1 MTKKEFMDQLARLL
15 GGLSQS
21 ERQEAL
27 DYYNS
32 YFDDAGP
39 ENEAAVIQELG
50 SPGKVAAIIKAD
62 LADEGEDFGEYTE
75 KGFQDTRSQEEG
87 QMPEMFQKQDRR
99 SRGDQ
104 VRRRRDHSN
113 LILIILLAIVAV
125 PVVLGVGGGILGG
138 ILGVAGGIVG
148 LVAGLFAGTV
158 AFLFGG
164 VAVIVAGIIKCF
176 TAPALGLAA
185 TGIGFL
191 MVAGGLL
198 LAVLFAWLVGV
209 FTPWLIRKIVDFCQK
224 HLDNRKKGA
233 QKV

>member
-99 SRGDQ
+99 SRGYQ
-104 VRRRRDHSN
+104 VRRRRDSGRDPWRGRRN
-113 LILIILLAIVAV
+113 CR
-125 PVVLGVGGGILGG
+125 
-138 ILGVAGGIVG
+138 AGGRT
-148 LVAGLFAGTV
+148 FCRD
-158 AFLFGG
+158 GG
-164 VAVIVAGIIKCF
+164 VSVRRRGCDCGWNYKMLYRSGAGAGGHRHWISHGGRR
-176 TAPALGLAA
+176 TAAGCTFCMAGGCLHSMADSKNR
-185 TGIGFL
+185 GFL
-191 MVAGGLL
+191 SEAFG
-198 LAVLFAWLVGV
+198 
-209 FTPWLIRKIVDFCQK
+209 
-224 HLDNRKKGA
+224 
-233 QKV
+233 